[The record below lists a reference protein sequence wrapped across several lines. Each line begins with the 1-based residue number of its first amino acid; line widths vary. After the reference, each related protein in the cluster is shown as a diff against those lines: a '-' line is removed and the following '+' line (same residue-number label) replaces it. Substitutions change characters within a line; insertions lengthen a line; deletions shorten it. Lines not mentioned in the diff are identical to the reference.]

1 MNASTV
7 AVTRTERILELMAAA
22 DSNGMGVREAI
33 AATIREG
40 EPRYA
45 LRAALFLAPSPIAVA

>member
-1 MNASTV
+1 MNASNP

-40 EPRYA
+40 EPH
-45 LRAALFLAPSPIAVA
+45 